1 MRILTISNFFPP
13 NVVGG
18 YELMCSQA
26 VDALRARG
34 HQLEVLTCGREHA
47 PARPGVHRTLRL
59 ADVYDGYVH
68 GHSTPAMWR
77 VREVEARLFSA
88 HNAQVLGARLSEFRP
103 DVVYL
108 WNLDGLAGLSLLAML
123 RQIRMPWVWHLGDC
137 APRVMMSS
145 RGRVDSS
152 MAAACA
158 PLFEG
163 AFIACSEGVVEEIRA
178 GGIRVG
184 PRLIHIPNWV
194 IDVPGDRDRWFIPG
208 GDTLRIVF
216 AGHVTREKGFGILV
230 EAIAELDRRG
240 HRNVRLDAYGA
251 LLDPSILGL
260 IEQSGV
266 ASQVILHGWTDH
278 GTLLDL
284 YDDHDMF
291 VFPTWPREP
300 FGVAP
305 LEAAAHGCVPL
316 ISADCGISEWLLDGV
331 HCLKAMRTPVAFADA
346 LERVLEGDVR
356 LEDIGRRVR
365 AVCARDLHIDV
376 VTSQLEAVLTEAAS
390 CAPTYT
396 DAAIGAAHRAVRVAE
411 RIGMAMVA
419 ERSGNGGSVQ
429 AGC

>member
-1 MRILTISNFFPP
+1 MRILTISNLFPP
-13 NVVGG
+13 NVIGG
-18 YELMCSQA
+18 YELLCSQA

-34 HQLEVLTCGREHA
+34 HRVEVLTAARGHA
-47 PARPGVHRTLRL
+47 PAHPDVHRTLRL

-68 GHSTPAMWR
+68 GHSSPMAWR
-77 VREVEARLFSA
+77 QRELEARLFSA
-88 HNAQVLGARLSEFRP
+88 HNAQVLGAHISAFRP

-108 WNLDGLAGLSLLAML
+108 WNLDGLAGLSLLALL
-123 RQIRMPWVWHLGDC
+123 RQIGLPWVWHLEDC
-137 APRVMMSS
+137 VPRVMMSS
-145 RGRVDSS
+145 QGRVNSR

-163 AFIACSEGVVEEIRA
+163 VFVACSEGVVEEIRA
-178 GGIRVG
+178 GGIEVG
-184 PRLIHIPNWV
+184 PRITHIPNWV
-194 IDVPGDRDRWFIPG
+194 IDVGHERTRWFSPGDDALKI
-208 GDTLRIVF
+208 IF

-316 ISADCGISEWLLDGV
+316 ISANCGVSEWLLDGV

-346 LERVLEGDVR
+346 LERVLIGDDR
-356 LEDIGRRVR
+356 LEDISRRGRSI
-365 AVCARDLHIDV
+365 CARDFHIEV
-376 VTSQLEAVLTEAAS
+376 VGGLIEAVLTETAS
-390 CAPTYT
+390 SGTAYT
-396 DAAIGAAHRAVRVAE
+396 DEEISAAHRVVRVAE

-419 ERSGNGGSVQ
+419 EQHGDGS
-429 AGC
+429 ARRCC